1 MLAAARLGSDAW
13 RAAALQ
19 GRTQMKHRMA
29 VTAVV
34 AAIVVLALGAGAALA
49 QDINVNYVPGKDFSG
64 YKTYKWVE
72 IQGAEKPDAIIDAQ
86 IKQAIDKALAPKGF
100 TPTTGDTADLFIG
113 YQVAVNQERQ
123 WNSYSTG
130 GYGAWR
136 YGGGMSTATSSTIRI
151 GTLALDIY
159 DPAAKELVWK
169 GQASKTLSGEK
180 DPEKRQKNIDKA
192 MAKLLKDFPPKPK
205 K

>member
-1 MLAAARLGSDAW
+1 MKRRLTLT
-13 RAAALQ
+13 AAL
-19 GRTQMKHRMA
+19 
-29 VTAVV
+29 VTL
-34 AAIVVLALGAGAALA
+34 VLLLIGAGAALA
-49 QDINVNYVPGKDFSG
+49 QDVNINYVPGTDFSK

-72 IQGAEKPDAIIDAQ
+72 IQGAEKPDQIVDTQ
-86 IKQAIDKALAPKGF
+86 IKGAIDKVLGGKGF
-100 TPTTGDTADLFIG
+100 TKATGDTADLFIG

-123 WNSYSTG
+123 WNTYSTG

-136 YGGGMSTATSSTIRI
+136 YGGGMGTATSTTIQI
-151 GTLALDIY
+151 GTIALDMY
-159 DPAAKELVWK
+159 DSAAKELVWK

-180 DPEKRQKNIDKA
+180 DPEKRQKNLDKA

>member
-1 MLAAARLGSDAW
+1 MKSRVARIVALAAV
-13 RAAALQ
+13 
-19 GRTQMKHRMA
+19 A
-29 VTAVV
+29 VLT
-34 AAIVVLALGAGAALA
+34 IGAGWASA
-49 QDINVNYVPGKDFSG
+49 QDVNVNYMPGKDFSP

-72 IQGAEKPDAIIDAQ
+72 IQGAEKPDAIVDGQ
-86 IKQAIDKALAPKGF
+86 IKAAIDKALAAKGL
-100 TPTTGDTADLFIG
+100 TKATGETADLFIA

-123 WNSYSTG
+123 WNTYNTG

-136 YGGGMSTATSSTIRI
+136 YGGGMGTATSSTIQI
-151 GTLALDIY
+151 GTVALDMY
-159 DPAAKELVWK
+159 DASAKELVWK